1 LSDLNNE
8 QHAERQ
14 EMKERLSNWLKPTA
28 TDPEIAQRQY
38 LLNAVLLSLAVSGL
52 LFGLVT
58 GIFWLL
64 DRVPLTGML
73 AGLVVQP
80 FYLLSYL
87 LNRRDR
93 FRIAA
98 AISIIAVFLVMAL
111 STLHVGIGHV
121 TIIGLAMVVAIS
133 GILMGL
139 GSAITFLALSVITY
153 VGAGMAQAAGLLSAA
168 IVPDA
173 AVVVDTIGLGIGLFV
188 LLILNR
194 ITSQELSNALTRER
208 DLTDQLQIRSHDL
221 EEEIQQRTQ
230 SLQIRALQLQ
240 TSVDIAK
247 LSSEMSTP
255 EELMSRVVE
264 LIPERFHYYHA
275 SIFLIDETG
284 IWAQLVAGTGEIGNR
299 MLSHRHRLAVGS
311 ASIIGWV
318 IANRQPRIV
327 LNVHDDPFY
336 FKNPLLPETLSEMAF
351 PLIFEDRLLG
361 ALDIQSD
368 ELNAFSEEDIHT
380 MEAIAAEL
388 AIAIDSS
395 QAKRVMMQQ
404 LARIDQAQR
413 GQTRDAWGRLIAS
426 GIPGYIHV
434 DANGIEDHPQEKQ
447 GFTLLDEAS
456 EKADT
461 VVASSG
467 RELAVPIIVR
477 GEVVATIGAR
487 RADDVGEWSSDDIAL
502 MEAVAGQAA
511 LSLENA
517 RQRADEQRRVAEL
530 EVLNRV
536 SQAVSQMLRLDSLYR
551 VMHSQVNQ
559 VFGDTNLSIA
569 LYDPAN
575 DQVSFPYASIDGEI
589 TTLPTYSLGEDLS
602 SIVIRTRSPLM
613 LLEDAENRAV
623 ENEAMLSGE
632 MPKSWLGVPMMV
644 GDAII
649 GMISVHDKEHEH
661 RYSEDDAALL
671 TTLASQIAAAIQ
683 NSRLLDQIQR
693 SERRE
698 RLVREIT
705 SKVRKSPDMKTIL
718 STTAR
723 ELGIA
728 LRAARSAARIGS
740 PTPDISEDEPSLQA
754 NEGTTHQSE
763 TTREEDDV

>member
-1 LSDLNNE
+1 
-8 QHAERQ
+8 
-14 EMKERLSNWLKPTA
+14 MKERLTNWLKPTS
-28 TDPEIAQRQY
+28 DEPEIAHRQY

-58 GIFWLL
+58 GILWLL

-87 LNRRDR
+87 LGRRDKV
-93 FRIAA
+93 RIAA
-98 AISIIAVFLVMAL
+98 ATSIIAVFLVMVL

-121 TIIGLAMVVAIS
+121 TIIGLAMVVVIS

-139 GSAITFLALSVITY
+139 GSAITFLVLSVITY
-153 VGAGMAQAAGLLSAA
+153 IGAGMAQAAGFLSAA
-168 IVPDA
+168 IVPE
-173 AVVVDTIGLGIGLFV
+173 AVVAVDTIGLGLGLIV
-188 LLILNR
+188 LLILNK
-194 ITSQELSNALTRER
+194 ITSQELSNALIRER
-208 DLTDQLQIRSHDL
+208 DLADQLQIRSHDL
-221 EEEIQQRTQ
+221 EEVIQHRTQ
-230 SLQIRALQLQ
+230 SLRLQTLQLQ
-240 TSVDIAK
+240 TSADIAK
-247 LSSEMSTP
+247 LSTEMDTP

-264 LIPERFHYYHA
+264 LILERFHYYHA
-275 SIFLIDETG
+275 SLFLIDETG
-284 IWAQLVAGTGEIGNR
+284 IWAQLVAGTGEIGSR

-311 ASIIGWV
+311 ASIIGWTT
-318 IANRQPRIV
+318 ANRQPRIA
-327 LNVHDDPFY
+327 LNVHEDPFY

-351 PLIFEDRLLG
+351 PLIIEDRLLG

-368 ELNAFSEEDIHT
+368 ELNAFSEEDIRT

-388 AIAIDSS
+388 AIAIDNS
-395 QAKRVMMQQ
+395 QTKRAMTQQ
-404 LARIDQAQR
+404 LARIEQVQR

-426 GIPGYIHV
+426 GIPTYFHV
-434 DANGIEDHPQEKQ
+434 DANGVEDHPQEKH
-447 GFTLLDEAS
+447 GFDLIEEAS
-456 EKADT
+456 EKANT

-487 RADDVGEWSSDDIAL
+487 RADDVEEWTADEIAL

-530 EVLNRV
+530 EVINRV

-559 VFGDTNLSIA
+559 VFGDTDLSIA
-569 LYDPAN
+569 LYDPVN
-575 DQVSFPYASIDGEI
+575 DQVSFPYASVEGEI
-589 TTLPTYSLGEDLS
+589 TTLPTHPLGKDLS
-602 SIVIRTRSPLM
+602 SIVITTRSPLM
-613 LLEDAENRAV
+613 LLEDAENRAAEMGV
-623 ENEAMLSGE
+623 TRAGE
-632 MPKSWLGVPMMV
+632 TPKSWLGVPMMV
-644 GDAII
+644 GEDII
-649 GMISVHDKEHEH
+649 GMISVQDKEHEQ

-718 STTAR
+718 NTAAR

-728 LRAARSAARIGS
+728 LRAARSAARIGAT
-740 PTPDISEDEPSLQA
+740 TPEPSEDEPSVQA
-754 NEGTTHQSE
+754 NEGTTHHSE
-763 TTREEDDV
+763 TTREEDGV